1 MPTIPPP
8 PIRDLDGLLAPVLP
22 SGTRVL
28 RYEAEFLTA
37 PGDNYG
43 STMLAVTVHTTRD
56 VTDREEKRQQQQ
68 QTPKGRDGREDE
80 DEDTSRL
87 HLVAKMRPSSEEFLE
102 IFQIDTT
109 FVKEAAVYLKI
120 VPTLLELQREQGFGG
135 DGELIDVFCRCYGA
149 RVSLDP
155 SVEKVDADGVMLFE
169 NLKLAGYV
177 TGDRRQGFDREQA
190 RFVLQKLA
198 LFHAIPIALR
208 YLKPDEFE
216 AGIHKYLVKIDIDA
230 GLSAETLR
238 QMMDV
243 FRQDIVRTGVGPEL
257 ADRAYAKICECH
269 RRQAQLISDQRTVY
283 CTMLHND
290 LWVNNMM
297 IKYDKRTG
305 RPTSLKF
312 VDFQLIQMDSLVRD
326 VIFFL
331 TTSVNDPELESQL
344 DGYFEYY
351 FQQLATYMVRLQ
363 FPTPGDFTIESFR
376 EEIGRVVPFE
386 LYHIVSM
393 LRVVLARKESI
404 PDHSEQDAALFFNDN
419 LVEED
424 YYRRLEVTLRI
435 YDRKGWLL

>member
-1 MPTIPPP
+1 MPSIPPP
-8 PIRDLDGLLAPVLP
+8 PIRDLEGLLSPVLP
-22 SGTRVL
+22 AGTRVL
-28 RYEAEFLTA
+28 GYKAEFLTA

-43 STMLAVTVHTTRD
+43 STMLAIAVR
-56 VTDREEKRQQQQ
+56 TDTPPGKDTERRKDHE
-68 QTPKGRDGREDE
+68 QTDGDNCGK
-80 DEDTSRL
+80 DDDGLL

-120 VPTLLELQREQGFGG
+120 VPTLLALQREQGFDGE
-135 DGELIDVFCRCYGA
+135 GELIDVFCRCYNA

-155 SVEKVDADGVMLFE
+155 AVEKVDEDGVMLFE
-169 NLKLAGYV
+169 NLKRAGYV
-177 TGDRRQGFDREQA
+177 TADRRQGFSREMG

-208 YLKPDEFE
+208 YLKPDVFK

-230 GLSAETLR
+230 GLSEATLR

-243 FRQDIVRTGVGPEL
+243 FRQDIVRTGVEPEL
-257 ADRAYAKICECH
+257 VVRAHSQIAECH
-269 RRQAQLISDQRTVY
+269 RRQAQLISDRLSVY

-297 IKYDKRTG
+297 IKYDPASGK
-305 RPTSLKF
+305 PCSLKF

-326 VIFFL
+326 VIFFII
-331 TTSVNDPELESQL
+331 TSVNDPELETQL
-344 DGYFEYY
+344 DGYFEHY
-351 FQQLATYMVRLQ
+351 FQHLASNMRRLQ
-363 FPTPGDFTIESFR
+363 FPTPGDFTLESFR
-376 EEIGRVVPFE
+376 EEIDRVAPYE

-404 PDHSEQDAALFFNDN
+404 PDQSEQDAALFFNDN

-435 YDRKGWLL
+435 YERRGWI

>member
-1 MPTIPPP
+1 MPTVPPP
-8 PIRDLDGLLAPVLP
+8 PIRDLEGLLGPVLP
-22 SGTRVL
+22 EGTRVL
-28 RYEAEFLTA
+28 GYEAAYLTA

-43 STMLAVTVHTTRD
+43 STMLAVTVHTTRTPLATATATKQQD
-56 VTDREEKRQQQQ
+56 CKDEKDDSP
-68 QTPKGRDGREDE
+68 TETE
-80 DEDTSRL
+80 L

-120 VPTLLELQREQGFGG
+120 VPTLLALQREQEFAAH
-135 DGELIDVFCRCYGA
+135 DELIDVFCRCYNA

-155 SVEKVDADGVMLFE
+155 AVEKVDQDGVMLFE

-177 TGDRRQGFDREQA
+177 TVDRRQGFDRTVA

-208 YLKPDEFE
+208 YLKPDVFE
-216 AGIHKYLVKIDIDA
+216 TDVHKYLVKIDIDA
-230 GLSAETLR
+230 GLSPDTLR
-238 QMMDV
+238 QMMEV
-243 FRQDIVRTGVGPEL
+243 FRQDILRTGVEAGL
-257 ADRAYAKICECH
+257 AERAQAKITECH

-297 IKYDKRTG
+297 IKYDPDGTT
-305 RPTSLKF
+305 PCSLKF

-326 VIFFL
+326 VIFFII
-331 TTSVNDPELESQL
+331 TSVSDPELESQL

-351 FQQLATYMVRLQ
+351 FQQLVGNVARLQ
-363 FPTPGDFTIESFR
+363 IPNQDDFTLESFR
-376 EEIGRVVPFE
+376 EEIDRVAPYE

-404 PDHSEQDAALFFNDN
+404 PEQSEQDAALFFNDN

-435 YDRKGWLL
+435 YDQRGWI

>member
-1 MPTIPPP
+1 MPSIPPP
-8 PIRDLDGLLAPVLP
+8 PIRDLDGLLATVLP
-22 SGTRVL
+22 EGTRVL
-28 RYEAEFLTA
+28 GYESEFLTA

-43 STMLAVTVHTTRD
+43 STMLAVTVRTTTRPASPTSTAELTEQKDATDTD
-56 VTDREEKRQQQQ
+56 VEL
-68 QTPKGRDGREDE
+68 
-80 DEDTSRL
+80 L

-120 VPTLLELQREQGFGG
+120 VPTLLALQREQGY
-135 DGELIDVFCRCYGA
+135 DGKDELIDVFCRCYNA

-155 SVEKVDADGVMLFE
+155 SVEKVDQDGVMLFE

-177 TGDRRQGFDREQA
+177 TADRRQGFNRELA
-190 RFVLQKLA
+190 RYVLQKLA

-208 YLKPDEFE
+208 YLKPEVFE

-230 GLSAETLR
+230 GLSPETLR

-243 FRQDIVRTGVGPEL
+243 FRQDIVRTGVERGL
-257 ADRAYAKICECH
+257 ADRAYAKINECH
-269 RRQAQLISDQRTVY
+269 RRQAQLISDQLTVY

-297 IKYDKRTG
+297 IKYDTDGKT
-305 RPTSLKF
+305 PCSLKF

-326 VIFFL
+326 VIFFII
-331 TTSVNDPELESQL
+331 TSVNDPELETQL
-344 DGYFEYY
+344 DSYFEYY
-351 FQQLATYMVRLQ
+351 FQQLAANMARLQ
-363 FPTPGDFTIESFR
+363 FPNPGDLTLESFR
-376 EEIGRVVPFE
+376 EEIDRVAPYE

-404 PDHSEQDAALFFNDN
+404 PDQSEQDAALFFNDN

-424 YYRRLEVTLRI
+424 YYRRLEVTLRM
-435 YDRKGWLL
+435 YDQRGWI

>member
-22 SGTRVL
+22 EGTRVL
-28 RYEAEFLTA
+28 GYGSEFLTA

-43 STMLAVTVHTTRD
+43 STMLAVTVRTTRTTTTEVNEQKD
-56 VTDREEKRQQQQ
+56 KTDNKDQPPVEL
-68 QTPKGRDGREDE
+68 
-80 DEDTSRL
+80 L

-120 VPTLLELQREQGFGG
+120 VPTLLALQREQGYDG
-135 DGELIDVFCRCYGA
+135 DGELIDVFCRCYNA

-155 SVEKVDADGVMLFE
+155 SMEKVDQDGVMLFE

-177 TGDRRQGFDREQA
+177 TADRRQGFNREQA
-190 RFVLQKLA
+190 RYVLQKLA

-208 YLKPDEFE
+208 YLKPEVFE

-230 GLSAETLR
+230 GLSPETLR

-243 FRQDIVRTGVGPEL
+243 FRQDIVRTGVERGL
-257 ADRAYAKICECH
+257 AERAYAKINECH
-269 RRQAQLISDQRTVY
+269 RRQAQLISDQLTIY

-297 IKYDKRTG
+297 IKYDPSGKI
-305 RPTSLKF
+305 PCSLKF

-326 VIFFL
+326 VIFFII
-331 TTSVNDPELESQL
+331 TSVNDPELETQL

-351 FQQLATYMVRLQ
+351 FQQLAANMTRLQ
-363 FPTPGDFTIESFR
+363 FPNPEDFTLESFR
-376 EEIGRVVPFE
+376 EEIDRVAPFE

-404 PDHSEQDAALFFNDN
+404 PDQSEQDAALFFNDN

-435 YDRKGWLL
+435 YDRQGWI

>member
-22 SGTRVL
+22 DGTRVL
-28 RYEAEFLTA
+28 GYESEFLTA

-43 STMLAVTVHTTRD
+43 STMLAVTVRTTRTASPAAEVIEQKD
-56 VTDREEKRQQQQ
+56 NTDRDQDQPPVEI
-68 QTPKGRDGREDE
+68 
-80 DEDTSRL
+80 L

-120 VPTLLELQREQGFGG
+120 VPTLLALQREQGYDG
-135 DGELIDVFCRCYGA
+135 DDELIDVFCRCYNA

-155 SVEKVDADGVMLFE
+155 SVEKVDQDGVMLFE
-169 NLKLAGYV
+169 NLKHAGYV
-177 TGDRRQGFDREQA
+177 TADRRQGFNREQA
-190 RFVLQKLA
+190 RYVLQKLA

-208 YLKPDEFE
+208 YLKPEVFE

-230 GLSAETLR
+230 GLSPETLR

-243 FRQDIVRTGVGPEL
+243 FRQDIVRTGVERGL
-257 ADRAYAKICECH
+257 AERAHAKINECH
-269 RRQAQLISDQRTVY
+269 RRQAQLISDQLTAY

-297 IKYDKRTG
+297 IKYDSTG
-305 RPTSLKF
+305 KTPCSLKF

-326 VIFFL
+326 VIFFII
-331 TTSVNDPELESQL
+331 TSVNDPELETQL

-351 FQQLATYMVRLQ
+351 FQQLAANMVRLQ
-363 FPTPGDFTIESFR
+363 FPNPEDFTFESFR
-376 EEIGRVVPFE
+376 EEIDRVAPFE

-404 PDHSEQDAALFFNDN
+404 PDQSEQDAALFFNDN

-435 YDRKGWLL
+435 YDQRGWI

>member
-1 MPTIPPP
+1 MRKHESIDIGLSDSCSDADLPDDTNKDAQPPVE
-8 PIRDLDGLLAPVLP
+8 L
-22 SGTRVL
+22 
-28 RYEAEFLTA
+28 
-37 PGDNYG
+37 
-43 STMLAVTVHTTRD
+43 
-56 VTDREEKRQQQQ
+56 
-68 QTPKGRDGREDE
+68 
-80 DEDTSRL
+80 L

-120 VPTLLELQREQGFGG
+120 VPTLLALQREQGF
-135 DGELIDVFCRCYGA
+135 DGENELIDVFCRCFNA

-155 SVEKVDADGVMLFE
+155 SMEKVDQDGVMLFE

-177 TGDRRQGFDREQA
+177 TADRRKGFNREQA

-208 YLKPDEFE
+208 YLKPDVFE

-230 GLSAETLR
+230 GLSQATLR

-243 FRQDIVRTGVGPEL
+243 FRQDIVRTGVDPSL
-257 ADRAYAKICECH
+257 ADRAYAKINECH
-269 RRQAQLISDQRTVY
+269 RRQAQLISDRLTCY

-297 IKYDKRTG
+297 IKYDPTG
-305 RPTSLKF
+305 KTPCSLKF

-326 VIFFL
+326 VIFFII
-331 TTSVNDPELESQL
+331 TSVNDPELEAQL
-344 DGYFEYY
+344 DSYFEYY
-351 FQQLATYMVRLQ
+351 FQQLAANMTRLQ
-363 FPTPGDFTIESFR
+363 FPSPEDFTLERWVFGFR
-376 EEIGRVVPFE
+376 EEIDRVAPFE

-404 PDHSEQDAALFFNDN
+404 PDQSEQDAALFFNDN

-424 YYRRLEVTLRI
+424 YYRRLEETLRI
-435 YDRKGWLL
+435 YDRRGWF

>member
-1 MPTIPPP
+1 MPSIPPP
-8 PIRDLDGLLAPVLP
+8 PIRDLDGLLAPVLAD
-22 SGTRVL
+22 GTRVVG
-28 RYEAEFLTA
+28 YESEFLTA

-43 STMLAVTVHTTRD
+43 STMLAVTVRTTKRTASSSTAEVNEQKDHTE
-56 VTDREEKRQQQQ
+56 TDEEL
-68 QTPKGRDGREDE
+68 
-80 DEDTSRL
+80 L

-120 VPTLLELQREQGFGG
+120 VPTLLALQREQGY
-135 DGELIDVFCRCYGA
+135 DGEDELIDVFCRCYNA

-155 SVEKVDADGVMLFE
+155 SVEKVDQDGVMLFE

-177 TGDRRQGFDREQA
+177 TADRRQGFNRVLA
-190 RFVLQKLA
+190 RYVLQKLA

-208 YLKPDEFE
+208 YLKPEVFE

-230 GLSAETLR
+230 GLSPETLR

-243 FRQDIVRTGVGPEL
+243 FRQDIVRTGVEPGL
-257 ADRAYAKICECH
+257 AERAHAKINECH
-269 RRQAQLISDQRTVY
+269 RRQAQLISDQLTVY

-297 IKYDKRTG
+297 IKYDPDGKT
-305 RPTSLKF
+305 PCSLKF

-326 VIFFL
+326 VIFFII
-331 TTSVNDPELESQL
+331 TSVNDPELETQL

-351 FQQLATYMVRLQ
+351 FEQLAANMERLQ
-363 FPTPGDFTIESFR
+363 FPNPEDFTLESFR
-376 EEIGRVVPFE
+376 EEIDRVAPYE

-404 PDHSEQDAALFFNDN
+404 PDQSEQDAALFFNDN

-435 YDRKGWLL
+435 YDQRGWI

>member
-8 PIRDLDGLLAPVLP
+8 PIRDLDGLLGPVLP
-22 SGTRVL
+22 GGTRVL
-28 RYEAEFLTA
+28 GYESEFLTA

-43 STMLAVTVHTTRD
+43 STMLAVTVRTTRTASPAAE
-56 VTDREEKRQQQQ
+56 VIEQKENTDN
-68 QTPKGRDGREDE
+68 EDQPPVE
-80 DEDTSRL
+80 LL

-120 VPTLLELQREQGFGG
+120 VPTLLTLQREQGYDG
-135 DGELIDVFCRCYGA
+135 DDELIDVFCRCYNA

-155 SVEKVDADGVMLFE
+155 SVEKVDQDGVMLFE
-169 NLKLAGYV
+169 NLKHAGYV
-177 TGDRRQGFDREQA
+177 TADRRQGFNREQA
-190 RFVLQKLA
+190 RYVLQKLA

-208 YLKPDEFE
+208 YLKPEVFE

-230 GLSAETLR
+230 GLSPETLR

-243 FRQDIVRTGVGPEL
+243 FRQDILRTGVERGL
-257 ADRAYAKICECH
+257 AERAHAKINECH
-269 RRQAQLISDQRTVY
+269 RRQAQLISDQLTVY

-297 IKYDKRTG
+297 IKYDPTG
-305 RPTSLKF
+305 KTPCSLKF

-326 VIFFL
+326 VIFFII
-331 TTSVNDPELESQL
+331 TSVNDPELETQL

-351 FQQLATYMVRLQ
+351 FQQLAANMARLQ
-363 FPTPGDFTIESFR
+363 FPNPEHFTLESFR
-376 EEIGRVVPFE
+376 EEIDRVAPFE

-404 PDHSEQDAALFFNDN
+404 PDQSEQDAALFFNDN

-435 YDRKGWLL
+435 YDQRGWI

>member
-1 MPTIPPP
+1 MPSIPPP
-8 PIRDLDGLLAPVLP
+8 PIRDLEGLLAPVLP
-22 SGTRVL
+22 AGTRVL
-28 RYEAEFLTA
+28 GYEAEFLTA

-43 STMLAVTVHTTRD
+43 STMLAIAVRTAPEDAERK
-56 VTDREEKRQQQQ
+56 DRE
-68 QTPKGRDGREDE
+68 QTDVVGENGEQDDGL
-80 DEDTSRL
+80 L

-120 VPTLLELQREQGFGG
+120 VPTLLALQREQGFDGE
-135 DGELIDVFCRCYGA
+135 GELIDVFCRCYNA

-155 SVEKVDADGVMLFE
+155 AVEKVDEDGVMLFE
-169 NLKLAGYV
+169 NLKRAGYV
-177 TGDRRQGFDREQA
+177 TADRRQGFDRQLA

-208 YLKPDEFE
+208 YLKPELFE

-230 GLSAETLR
+230 GLSEATLR

-243 FRQDIVRTGVGPEL
+243 FWQDIIRTGVEPEL
-257 ADRAYAKICECH
+257 VERARARIAECH
-269 RRQAQLISDQRTVY
+269 QRQAKLISDQLTVY

-297 IKYDKRTG
+297 IKYDSATG
-305 RPTSLKF
+305 KPNSLKF

-326 VIFFL
+326 VIFFVI
-331 TTSVNDPELESQL
+331 TSVNDAELESQL
-344 DGYFEYY
+344 DGYFEHY
-351 FQQLATYMVRLQ
+351 FQHLASNMKRLQ
-363 FPTPGDFTIESFR
+363 FPKLEEFTLESFR
-376 EEIGRVVPFE
+376 EEIDRVAPYE

-404 PDHSEQDAALFFNDN
+404 PDQSEQDAALFFNDN

-435 YDRKGWLL
+435 YERRGWI

>member
-1 MPTIPPP
+1 MPTVPPP
-8 PIRDLDGLLAPVLP
+8 PIRDLEGLLAPVLP
-22 SGTRVL
+22 AGTRVL
-28 RYEAEFLTA
+28 GYESEYLTA

-43 STMLAVTVHTTRD
+43 STMLAVTVRTAQDASVQER
-56 VTDREEKRQQQQ
+56 REQKDNSSNDDQPPVEL
-68 QTPKGRDGREDE
+68 
-80 DEDTSRL
+80 L

-102 IFQIDTT
+102 IFQIDIT

-120 VPTLLELQREQGFGG
+120 VPSLLALQREQGFDG
-135 DGELIDVFCRCYGA
+135 DGELIDVFCRCFNA

-155 SVEKVDADGVMLFE
+155 AVEKVDQDGVMLFE

-177 TGDRRQGFDREQA
+177 TADRRKGFNRELA
-190 RFVLQKLA
+190 RYVLKKLA

-208 YLKPDEFE
+208 YLKPDVFE

-230 GLSAETLR
+230 GLSQATLR

-243 FRQDIVRTGVGPEL
+243 FRQDILRTGVEAGL
-257 ADRAYAKICECH
+257 AGRAYAKINECH
-269 RRQAQLISDQRTVY
+269 RRQAQLISDQLTCY

-297 IKYDKRTG
+297 IKYD
-305 RPTSLKF
+305 PTEQVPCSLKF

-326 VIFFL
+326 VIFFII
-331 TTSVNDPELESQL
+331 TSVNDPELEAQL

-351 FQQLATYMVRLQ
+351 FQQLAANLARLQ
-363 FPTPGDFTIESFR
+363 FPAQDELTLESFR
-376 EEIGRVVPFE
+376 EEIDRVAPFE

-404 PDHSEQDAALFFNDN
+404 PDQSEQDAALFFNDN

-435 YDRKGWLL
+435 YDQRGWI

>member
-8 PIRDLDGLLAPVLP
+8 PIRDLEGLLAPVLP
-22 SGTRVL
+22 PGTRVH

-43 STMLAVTVHTTRD
+43 STMLAVTVHTRRD
-56 VTDREEKRQQQQ
+56 ATDPEEKQQHD
-68 QTPKGRDGREDE
+68 RSED
-80 DEDTSRL
+80 DTSSPL

-135 DGELIDVFCRCYGA
+135 DGQLIDVFCRCYGA

-230 GLSAETLR
+230 GLSADTLR

-257 ADRAYAKICECH
+257 ADRAYTKIGECH

-297 IKYDKRTG
+297 IKYDKQTG
-305 RPTSLKF
+305 RPSSLKF

-344 DGYFEYY
+344 DDYFEYY
-351 FQQLATYMVRLQ
+351 FQQLATYMDRLQ

-376 EEIGRVVPFE
+376 EEIDRVAPYE